1 MNKLFYKK
9 SGLTDRKKGLET
21 QIKLTTDKLINLKNQ
36 LNDFQN
42 ENYRLINLYTTPI
55 LFYFGRVKQN
65 SSLREQFTGYFYNY
79 VSGTVIYKLDDFVTE
94 SENIIDVREFFDGIP
109 LSSDNIKD
117 ITNKIN
123 SLVGYFM
130 HRYDPDSWEELFDL
144 IKSGIKEDVAR
155 KILTQK

>member
-1 MNKLFYKK
+1 MNKLFHKR
-9 SGLTDRKKGLET
+9 SGLIQREQELNT
-21 QIKLTTDKLINLKNQ
+21 QIELAKQRLTDLENQKIKLQKA
-36 LNDFQN
+36 
-42 ENYRLINLYTTPI
+42 NYELINLYTTPI
-55 LFYFGRVKQN
+55 LFYFGRVRQN
-65 SSLREQFTGYFYNY
+65 SSIREQFTGYFYNY
-79 VSGTVIYKLDDFVTE
+79 ATGTVIYKLDDFVTE

-123 SLVGYFM
+123 SLVGYFI
-130 HRYDPDSWEELFDL
+130 HKYNPDSWEELFDL